1 MGGMKNALEDWLE
14 IIGYD
19 LGYDMENYPEITQWE
34 NVKIKRIYRSKYG
47 RKKDYT
53 NIK

>member
-19 LGYDMENYPEITQWE
+19 LGYDMENYPEITKSE
-34 NVKIKRIYRSKYG
+34 NVKIKTNVLKSKLIL
-47 RKKDYT
+47 
-53 NIK
+53 NSN